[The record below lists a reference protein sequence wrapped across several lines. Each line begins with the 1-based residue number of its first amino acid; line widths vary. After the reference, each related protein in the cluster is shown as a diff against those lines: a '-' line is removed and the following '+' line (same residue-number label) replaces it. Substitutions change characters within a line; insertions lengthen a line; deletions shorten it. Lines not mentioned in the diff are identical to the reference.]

1 MSKITLEIPEALMHQ
16 LQNKSDSI
24 QDILIKA
31 LEYYLEREE
40 SDITKTQTWQLCGT
54 LEVPNPDP
62 EFIVKQSGTEFYT
75 NYAENSDLTLY

>member
-40 SDITKTQTWQLCGT
+40 SDITKTQTWELCGT
-54 LEVPNPDP
+54 LEVSNPDP
-62 EFIVKQSGTEFYT
+62 EFIVKQNETEFYT